1 MMGMENPFNYLQ
13 FATGDRFYDR
23 EEIRKDLK
31 SRFLSGQTNVVLYG
45 PRRYGKSSLV
55 AELTADL
62 EKAGIPCVMLDVVK
76 VPSIELFAAAY
87 VQKVY
92 RKLAPV
98 KFELKKLGGFLKSLR
113 PKLTLDAAG
122 EAGITFDTAE
132 HEIGTEELTEV
143 LDLPQKLLPNGKR
156 AVVVFD
162 EFQEVGDLLPE
173 DRFERVMR
181 SVIQGHTRV
190 SYIFLGSRYHMLRRM
205 FTDHN
210 RPFYKSALTVLLDK
224 PPVEDSV
231 RFVVSRFQSGGLLI
245 DERVAASLVAK
256 AENIPYFIHQIGFEV
271 FRSARDAP
279 KKKVGEGD
287 VLSAYSRLAGLNRD
301 QYEQLMLT
309 FSMAQKKLLVAL
321 ARERTRE
328 FDDAYRRRHQL
339 GPSSTVNSSKRKL
352 IEDGHIEQFAT
363 ECRIADPFFAEFL
376 RSV

>member
-1 MMGMENPFNYLQ
+1 MENPFNYLQ

-62 EKAGIPCVMLDVVK
+62 EKAGIPCVMLDIVK

-98 KFELKKLGGFLKSLR
+98 KFELQKLGGFLKSIR
-113 PKLTLDAAG
+113 PKLTLDASG
-122 EAGITFDTAE
+122 
-132 HEIGTEELTEV
+132 EIGVVLDRADREFGSEELTEI
-143 LDLPQKLLPNGKR
+143 LDLPQKLLGKGRR

-162 EFQEVGDLLPE
+162 EFQEVGDLLPD

-181 SVIQGHTRV
+181 SVIQGHTQV

-210 RPFYKSALTVLLDK
+210 RPFYKSALTVFLAK
-224 PPVEDSV
+224 PPVEDSI
-231 RFVVSRFQSGGLLI
+231 RFVMARFKSGGLQI
-245 DERVAASLVAK
+245 DENMAAMLVAK
-256 AENIPYFIHQIGFEV
+256 AENIPYFVQQIGFEV
-271 FRSARDAP
+271 FRA
-279 KKKVGEGD
+279 VGEGSRKTVAEGD
-287 VLSAYSRLAGLNRD
+287 ILSAYARLAGLNRD

-309 FSMAQKKLLVAL
+309 FSVAQRKLLVAL
-321 ARERTRE
+321 AREATRE
-328 FDDAYRRRHQL
+328 FDDAYRNRHQL

-352 IEDGHIEQFAT
+352 MEDGHIEQFAT

>member
-1 MMGMENPFNYLQ
+1 MENPFNYLQ

-98 KFELKKLGGFLKSLR
+98 KFELQKLGGFLKSIR
-113 PKLTLDAAG
+113 PKLTLDASG

-231 RFVVSRFQSGGLLI
+231 RFVMSRFKSGGLQVG
-245 DERVAASLVAK
+245 ENVAALLVAK
-256 AENIPYFIHQIGFEV
+256 AENIPYFIQQIGFEV
-271 FRSARDAP
+271 FRAVRDIA
-279 KKKVGEGD
+279 KKKVGEDD
-287 VLSAYSRLAGLNRD
+287 VLLAYSRLAGLNRD

-328 FDDAYRRRHQL
+328 FDDAYRRRHRL

-352 IEDGHIEQFAT
+352 LEDGHIEQFAI

>member
-1 MMGMENPFNYLQ
+1 MENPFNYLQ

-62 EKAGIPCVMLDVVK
+62 EKAGIPCVMLDIVK

-98 KFELKKLGGFLKSLR
+98 KFELQKLGGFLKSIR
-113 PKLTLDAAG
+113 PKLTLDASG
-122 EAGITFDTAE
+122 
-132 HEIGTEELTEV
+132 EIGVVLDRADREFGSEELTEI
-143 LDLPQKLLPNGKR
+143 LDLPQKLLGKGRR

-162 EFQEVGDLLPE
+162 EFQEVGDLLPD

-181 SVIQGHTRV
+181 SVIQGHTQV

-210 RPFYKSALTVLLDK
+210 RPFYKSALTVFLDK
-224 PPVEDSV
+224 PPVEDSI
-231 RFVVSRFQSGGLLI
+231 RFVMARFKSGGLQI
-245 DERVAASLVAK
+245 DENMAAMLVAK
-256 AENIPYFIHQIGFEV
+256 AENIPYFIQQIGFEV
-271 FRSARDAP
+271 FRAVEADSRKTVA
-279 KKKVGEGD
+279 EGD
-287 VLSAYSRLAGLNRD
+287 ILSAYARLAGLNRD

-309 FSMAQKKLLVAL
+309 FSVAQRKLLVAL
-321 ARERTRE
+321 AREATRE
-328 FDDAYRRRHQL
+328 FDDAYRNRHQL

>member
-1 MMGMENPFNYLQ
+1 MENPFNYLQ

-23 EEIRKDLK
+23 EEIRRDLK
-31 SRFLSGQTNVVLYG
+31 SRLLSGQTNVVLYG

-62 EKAGIPCVMLDVVK
+62 EKAGIPCVTLDVVK
-76 VPSIELFAAAY
+76 VPSIELFASAY

-92 RKLAPV
+92 RRLAPV
-98 KFELKKLGGFLKSLR
+98 KFELRKIGGFLKSLR
-113 PKLTLDAAG
+113 PRLTLDATG
-122 EAGITFDTAE
+122 GTGLTFDLSDRG
-132 HEIGTEELTEV
+132 IGSEELTEI
-143 LDLPQKLLPNGKR
+143 LDLPQKLLPKGKR
-156 AVVVFD
+156 AVIVLD
-162 EFQEVGDLLPE
+162 EFQEVGELLPD

-181 SVIQGHTRV
+181 SVIQGHTQV
-190 SYIFLGSRYHMLRRM
+190 SYVFLGSRYHMLRRM

-224 PPVEDSV
+224 PPLEESV
-231 RFVVSRFQSGGLLI
+231 RFVISRFKSGGIRI
-245 DERVAASLVAK
+245 DEDVAALLVAK
-256 AENIPYFIHQIGFEV
+256 AENIPYFIQQIGFEV
-271 FRSARDAP
+271 FRVAKDTLR
-279 KKKVGEGD
+279 KKVDETD
-287 VLSAYSRLAGLNRD
+287 VSSAYARLAGLNRD

-321 ARERTRE
+321 AQECTRE
-328 FDDAYRRRHQL
+328 FDDAYRRRHRL

-352 IEDGHIEQFAT
+352 LEDGHIEQFAR

>member
-1 MMGMENPFNYLQ
+1 MENPFNYLQ

-62 EKAGIPCVMLDVVK
+62 EKAGIPCVMLDIVK

-98 KFELKKLGGFLKSLR
+98 KFELQKLGGFLKSIR
-113 PKLTLDAAG
+113 PKLTLDASG
-122 EAGITFDTAE
+122 
-132 HEIGTEELTEV
+132 EIGVVLDRADREFGSEELTEI
-143 LDLPQKLLPNGKR
+143 LDLPQKLLGKGRR

-162 EFQEVGDLLPE
+162 EFQEVGDLLPD

-181 SVIQGHTRV
+181 SVIQGHTQV

-210 RPFYKSALTVLLDK
+210 RPFYKSALTVFLDK
-224 PPVEDSV
+224 PPVEDSI
-231 RFVVSRFQSGGLLI
+231 RFVVARFKSGGLQI
-245 DERVAASLVAK
+245 GEKMAAMLVAK
-256 AENIPYFIHQIGFEV
+256 AENIPYFIQQIGFEV
-271 FRSARDAP
+271 FRA
-279 KKKVGEGD
+279 VGEGSRKTVAEGD
-287 VLSAYSRLAGLNRD
+287 ILSAYARLAGLNRD

-309 FSMAQKKLLVAL
+309 FSVAQRKLLVAL
-321 ARERTRE
+321 ARETTRE
-328 FDDAYRRRHQL
+328 FDDAYRNRHQL

-352 IEDGHIEQFAT
+352 MEDGHIEQFAT

>member
-1 MMGMENPFNYLQ
+1 MENPFNYLQ

-62 EKAGIPCVMLDVVK
+62 EKAGIPCVMLDIVK

-98 KFELKKLGGFLKSLR
+98 KFELQKLGGFLKSIR
-113 PKLTLDAAG
+113 PKLTLDASG
-122 EAGITFDTAE
+122 
-132 HEIGTEELTEV
+132 EIGVVLDRADREFGSEELTEI
-143 LDLPQKLLPNGKR
+143 LDLPQKLLGKGRR

-162 EFQEVGDLLPE
+162 EFQEVGDFLPD

-181 SVIQGHTRV
+181 SVIQGHTQV

-231 RFVVSRFQSGGLLI
+231 RFVVSRFQSGGLQI
-245 DERVAASLVAK
+245 DEGAAASLVAK
-256 AENIPYFIHQIGFEV
+256 AENIPYFIQQIGFEV
-271 FRSARDAP
+271 FRSASDVL
-279 KKKVGEGD
+279 KKKVEEGD

-321 ARERTRE
+321 AQERTRE